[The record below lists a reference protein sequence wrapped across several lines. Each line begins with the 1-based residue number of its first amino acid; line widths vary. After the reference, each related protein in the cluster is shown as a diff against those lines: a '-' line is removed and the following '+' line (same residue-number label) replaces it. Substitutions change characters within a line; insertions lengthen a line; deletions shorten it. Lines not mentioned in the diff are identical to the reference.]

1 MYREFVN
8 AFEIVLILFDN
19 ISVRFKK
26 KKLDNNN
33 IIIQLII

>member
-19 ISVRFKK
+19 LSVRFKK
-26 KKLDNNN
+26 KKVG
-33 IIIQLII
+33 